1 MKIEVEN
8 VIKNLKD
15 LISGDCTGNQYDFR
29 EEIETAIIF
38 LGKLEKEKPKKP
50 LHSPKNKYKRSC
62 PRCGFGFCH
71 KEEDLYLIYDCGMY
85 RYCPECGQRIKWWD
99 K

>member
-1 MKIEVEN
+1 MKIENAIE
-8 VIKNLKD
+8 NLKR

-38 LGKLEKEKPKKP
+38 LEKEKSKKP
-50 LHSPKNKYKRSC
+50 LRSPKNKYKYCC

-71 KEEDLYLIYDCGMY
+71 KEEDLYLIYDYGMY
-85 RYCPECGQRIKWWD
+85 RYCPECGQRIEWWAE
-99 K
+99 